1 MIVPVKKTSLIIFKE
16 DKRKTLRTLQ
26 KYGLMMIDNVEK
38 QQKIDTS
45 YEDNLYQ
52 RTSKAINYLKDFK
65 QKSKA
70 FGYQEVTYEDFLTS
84 YDSRIQLLEEVEAI
98 DLKLSSLKV
107 ENEKIAQ
114 DLIVLEPF
122 RDLSIETKAASM
134 TNYSKIK
141 YGFIIESKLEE
152 LKNYFENNNLIYEIL
167 KAGEA
172 GIAISY
178 AYLLE
183 DEIKTNEDL
192 ASIGLKETELPLSD
206 LKFKD
211 FLISKV
217 EENVS
222 NLKEESELKERL
234 YTLANQVGELR
245 ILADQM
251 LTIKEEKLVTFEET
265 SQSIILTGWVRTDQT
280 EDFKKALT
288 KANVD
293 YEVEFRDPLETETP
307 PTAYKNNKFVQPF
320 ETITNMFSPPDAR
333 ELDPNPLMS
342 IWFWLIFGIMMG
354 DIGYG
359 LILLIGAFVFLK
371 VKKPKGSTRSM
382 FVVFGLSGITSIVAG
397 IAFDSFFGYDIL
409 NRMGLN
415 IALTNP
421 IEQPIQLL
429 IFSLLIGVLHIISG
443 LIMKIV
449 LSLKRKDVL
458 SALADGFSWIF
469 VLSGLLF
476 AFWKPVLEILG
487 VTVGYQGQGV
497 QILAIIGYVFLII
510 GALLILILS
519 GREQKNIFKKV
530 TSGLGG
536 IYGITG
542 YLSDILSY
550 SRILA
555 LSLSTAVIAFAMN
568 TLAEMV
574 SGGFGWIFA
583 IIIYIIGHVFN
594 FAMGLLSAYVHDSRL
609 QYIEFYGKFYEG
621 NGYLFDPFVLQIKH
635 VNEVTNKDL

>member
-1 MIVPVKKTSLIIFKE
+1 
-16 DKRKTLRTLQ
+16 
-26 KYGLMMIDNVEK
+26 
-38 QQKIDTS
+38 
-45 YEDNLYQ
+45 
-52 RTSKAINYLKDFK
+52 
-65 QKSKA
+65 
-70 FGYQEVTYEDFLTS
+70 
-84 YDSRIQLLEEVEAI
+84 
-98 DLKLSSLKV
+98 
-107 ENEKIAQ
+107 
-114 DLIVLEPF
+114 
-122 RDLSIETKAASM
+122 
-134 TNYSKIK
+134 
-141 YGFIIESKLEE
+141 
-152 LKNYFENNNLIYEIL
+152 
-167 KAGEA
+167 
-172 GIAISY
+172 
-178 AYLLE
+178 
-183 DEIKTNEDL
+183 
-192 ASIGLKETELPLSD
+192 
-206 LKFKD
+206 
-211 FLISKV
+211 
-217 EENVS
+217 
-222 NLKEESELKERL
+222 
-234 YTLANQVGELR
+234 
-245 ILADQM
+245 
-251 LTIKEEKLVTFEET
+251 
-265 SQSIILTGWVRTDQT
+265 
-280 EDFKKALT
+280 
-288 KANVD
+288 
-293 YEVEFRDPLETETP
+293 
-307 PTAYKNNKFVQPF
+307 
-320 ETITNMFSPPDAR
+320 
-333 ELDPNPLMS
+333 
-342 IWFWLIFGIMMG
+342 
-354 DIGYG
+354 
-359 LILLIGAFVFLK
+359 
-371 VKKPKGSTRSM
+371 M
-382 FVVFGLSGITSIVAG
+382 FVIFGLSGITSIVAG

-409 NRMGLN
+409 NRIGLN

-449 LSLKRKDVL
+449 LSLKRKDLL

-497 QILAIIGYVFLII
+497 KILAIIGYVFLII

-519 GREQKNIFKKV
+519 GRGQKNIFKKI
-530 TSGLGG
+530 TKGLGG

-574 SGGFGWIFA
+574 SGGFGWVFA